1 MSWLAIFPYSVSE
14 IQCVRET
21 QSPSQVRRDLFQ
33 APSSHFRPAAA
44 AGDRA
49 ALHPQRFTHGFT
61 LQSETRCRQDK
72 RGGHPAS
79 GPPRA
84 CPAPKGHHLTSISVT
99 CS

>member
-49 ALHPQRFTHGFT
+49 ALHPQRLRNTDS
-61 LQSETRCRQDK
+61 LSRAK
-72 RGGHPAS
+72 RGAGRMRGGDTQLLGLPGPAL
-79 GPPRA
+79 PPRA
-84 CPAPKGHHLTSISVT
+84 TT
-99 CS
+99 